1 VKDIDSA
8 TGKVDIDHALT
19 QLENAMKKLSENGL
33 ASDVERIEFIIPKG
47 APLKNENEIVEEG
60 YLVDALTGKRIKLEG
75 FRNLVMVIQ

>member
-1 VKDIDSA
+1 MKDIDRA

-47 APLKNENEIVEEG
+47 APLKNENESAKEG